1 MNNLGKIITK
11 YRKENNL
18 TQLDLSKKLNITD
31 KAISRWETGK
41 SSPDL
46 DMIARLSKLFKVD
59 YNDLLKARL
68 ADDKDGEIIANE
80 ITEEFKEIKKRNAKK
95 IKISIII
102 FLIIILIY
110 TIAIIFTHTFNRF
123 KVYNV
128 GIDTNNIYIV
138 NGIYVETR
146 IRDTL
151 NIGDLKIKGYEINNS
166 DIISVDLYYVA
177 NEKEYILQ
185 SYSSLENIRF
195 DSNLSYIKVDDLS
208 KYFDNLYLNIS
219 IINTK
224 NKETNYTVKL
234 NFDLYFSNNKIF
246 YKNQRKIN
254 VKSINLNTDEIKMI
268 LLENG
273 FEEVNN
279 NNLLKEI
286 KKYNINYNS
295 FANKINYTYKKNNL
309 NYRYTYNLLNNIL
322 EAIVY
327 DENNLEIE
335 NYEYDAINN
344 KIINCKTG
352 SCNDYDEAMEI
363 LNQNVLYL
371 FYK

>member
-80 ITEEFKEIKKRNAKK
+80 ITEEFKEIKKKNAKK
-95 IKISIII
+95 IKIGIII
-102 FLIIILIY
+102 FLIVFLIY

-151 NIGDLKIKGYEINNS
+151 NIGDLKIKGYDAKNT
-166 DIISVDLYYVA
+166 DIISVDLYYVE
-177 NEKEYILQ
+177 NEKKYVLQ

-208 KYFDNLYLNIS
+208 DYFDNLYLNIS
-219 IINTK
+219 IVNTK
-224 NKETNYTVKL
+224 NEDTNYTVKL

-246 YKNQRKIN
+246 YANENKIN
-254 VKSINLNTDEIKMI
+254 IKSINLNADEIKLI

-273 FEEVNN
+273 FEETSANH
-279 NNLLKEI
+279 LI
-286 KKYNINYNS
+286 KTNKNYIITYAFSSNKININYER
-295 FANKINYTYKKNNL
+295 NKL
-309 NYRYTYNLLNNIL
+309 NYRYVYNLSSNIL
-322 EAIVY
+322 EVLVY

-335 NYEYDAINN
+335 NYEFDAINS
-344 KIINCKTG
+344 KVINCKTG